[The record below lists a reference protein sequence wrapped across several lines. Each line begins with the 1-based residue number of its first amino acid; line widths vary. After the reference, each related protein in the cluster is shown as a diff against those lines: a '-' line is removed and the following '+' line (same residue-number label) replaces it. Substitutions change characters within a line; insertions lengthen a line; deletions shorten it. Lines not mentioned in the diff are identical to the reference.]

1 MKTLI
6 NDIYYI
12 AYKKDSGVLY
22 YFNPELLMTYSK
34 LELALSTF
42 YSETINTQYY
52 NAIDIIYNSFV
63 QKLPIEYI
71 CNNMFYKKILT
82 LLFTDVSSE
91 DLMLR
96 PKFIGVYG
104 EELKKIL
111 YMTIL
116 SKESEE
122 TSINN
127 IIYRISISRIF
138 K

>member
-6 NDIYYI
+6 NDIYSI

>member
-1 MKTLI
+1 MKTLL
-6 NDIYYI
+6 NDIYSI

-127 IIYRISISRIF
+127 YI
-138 K
+138 

>member
-1 MKTLI
+1 MKTLL
-6 NDIYYI
+6 NDIYSI